1 MVELQFVALM
11 TLVAFASGAF
21 GTMFGSLHTF
31 SAAAI
36 LIIAGEAANIAG
48 RGAILAVDGVEPA
61 AYGAV
66 GITANIGLGAMIGPQ
81 IAFAGALAA
90 IAYAAKKGYMES
102 NWGYHH
108 AKNIFRPF
116 SPHQL
121 DVVVVGGLFGALG
134 YLLTYGLATVSAPVD
149 PIAGSIVLTAIIHRV
164 VLGYDLIGHPAG
176 KNLFDLSPFERE
188 ETVTTDG
195 GNGQP
200 AERLTVEVWLPWMY
214 QWKGVSFLGIVA
226 GILGAF
232 TFYVTGSPLLV
243 FGISGLAFLILNDGM
258 EDNFGELRFPIAIQH
273 HMTVPASLAAFAFSG
288 VPLSESTAQTVA
300 AAIPMWQALVI
311 GAVFGL
317 LGALLGEVAERVVY
331 AHGDTHFD
339 PPACSIA
346 LCTVVIAVLAMVGV
360 FPSGGL
366 VPVP

>member
-1 MVELQFVALM
+1 MVDFQFVALM
-11 TLVAFASGAF
+11 TIVAFASGAF
-21 GTMFGSLHTF
+21 GTMIGSLHTF
-31 SAAAI
+31 SFAAI
-36 LIIAGEAANIAG
+36 LIIAGEAANLAG
-48 RGAILAVDGVEPA
+48 RGAILTVDGVDPA

-66 GITANIGLGAMIGPQ
+66 GITANIGLGAMMGPQ

-108 AKNIFRPF
+108 AKNIFQPF
-116 SPHQL
+116 SPDQL

-134 YLLTYGLATVSAPVD
+134 YLVTFGLATVSAPLD
-149 PIAGSIVLTAIIHRV
+149 PVAGSIVITAIVHRV
-164 VLGYDLIGHPAG
+164 VLGYDVLGKPAG
-176 KNLFDLSPFERE
+176 DGYFDLSPFERE
-188 ETVTTDG
+188 DIVEGDTESG
-195 GNGQP
+195 EP
-200 AERLTVEVWLPWMY
+200 ADRLAVEVWLPWMY
-214 QWKGVSFLGIVA
+214 QWRGLVFLGIVA

-258 EDNFGELRFPIAIQH
+258 EDNFGELRFPIAVQH
-273 HMTVPASLAAFAFSG
+273 HMTVPASLAAFAYSG
-288 VPLSESTAQTVA
+288 VPLSEVTAQTVA
-300 AAIPMWQALVI
+300 AAVPMWQVLII
-311 GAVFGL
+311 GALFGL
-317 LGALLGEVAERVVY
+317 LGSLLGEVAERIVY

-339 PPACSIA
+339 PPATSIA
-346 LCTVVIAVLAMVGV
+346 LTTLLIGILAIVGV